1 MKVKKTIVFAV
12 AAALAVAVVPLLLPT
27 GPAAGLGSSELLS
40 AGRLWV
46 GGAVVFL
53 GGLLTALTPCVYPL
67 IPITVGLFGA
77 RRADARGKSVLLTC
91 SYVLGM
97 AAVFTILGVVAAR
110 TGQAFGSILGDPRFA
125 IGLAIFLGVLAASMF
140 GAFELAIPSGLAQR
154 LNAVGGAGLAGA
166 FLMGTV
172 AGFLAAPCTGPV
184 LAGLLAFVAKS
195 QSIALGAA
203 LLFVYALGIG
213 VPFVLIGVFAL
224 RLPKGGAWMEWVK
237 SVLGVALLA
246 LAANYVKDAIPSV
259 REAVARI
266 AQELGRAPG
275 TWIAA
280 ALAALG
286 VLLGGVQRSFKE
298 GRRDFALKAAGVL
311 LLVGALVFRGA
322 ALNAPVRGMA
332 WAKFCAPLQENLN
345 WRVVPST
352 GPSSSGLSGA
362 LLVTVCRLQP
372 ESAPELKWQ
381 VQFPSSQTSTV
392 HQFDA
397 ALQRARE
404 SGRPVMIDFGAEWCA
419 ACKELER
426 DTYVDPTVVSE
437 ATRFV
442 NIKVDGTNEVDE
454 VEALY
459 QRFGVQGLPTVAF
472 ISSKGEVLADP
483 RVTGFL
489 RADKFLA
496 ELRKVR

>member
-397 ALQRARE
+397 ALRRARE